1 LGEFQNR
8 LLAAAGPADGPVFV
22 EATARLD
29 QELTA
34 ALDDD
39 LNAPRAAA
47 ALFSFA
53 SVGNAALDAGQ
64 PAGPGA
70 VAAWR
75 RAEGVLGVTSSVESL
90 KVGTA
95 VEAAAGHAEL
105 PAEAPSGD
113 EEAQRSWAIRWA
125 VRRKDAKA
133 ARDFAEADGIRARL
147 KAAGW
152 EVRDN
157 RDGSI
162 DVVRAGAR

>member
-1 LGEFQNR
+1 M
-8 LLAAAGPADGPVFV
+8 FV
-22 EATARLD
+22 EAAARLD
-29 QELTA
+29 LELTD

-53 SVGNAALDAGQ
+53 SAGNAALDAGQ
-64 PAGPGA
+64 AAGPRA

-75 RAEGVLGVTSSVESL
+75 RAEGVLGVTSSVQSV

-95 VEAAAGHAEL
+95 VEVEPAGRTEL
-105 PAEAPSGD
+105 SAEAPSGD

-133 ARDFAEADGIRARL
+133 ARNFAEADGIRARL

-162 DVVRAGAR
+162 DVVRAGSR